1 MSAERDRA
9 ALRALL
15 DGSRLSGPPDERQ
28 GYLDVLGDED
38 QQPGTLAQLAMRSGV
53 VASIYQR
60 GWRQGLNLAMG
71 VGGLSAE
78 QERRYA
84 LRRLELRG
92 GERVLDVACGPG
104 NFSHVFAEALTG
116 ELLVVGLDNSRP
128 MLARAVAGNLV
139 PKLAYLRAD
148 ARAMPCAGASFDA
161 VCCDAAL
168 YLAPEP
174 FTILVEMLRVLAPGG
189 RIALMTSYRGSWQP
203 QRLARGL
210 AGYASGIRMFER
222 DELTGILRASG
233 LTDIHQEIRGITQF
247 VNARK
252 RNGSAS

>member
-1 MSAERDRA
+1 VSAEQDRA

-15 DGSRLSGPPDERQ
+15 DRSRLTEPPYERQ
-28 GYLDVLGDED
+28 GYLDVLGED
-38 QQPGTLAQLAMRSGV
+38 DHQPSTLAQLAMRSGV
-53 VASIYQR
+53 VASIYQH
-60 GWRQGLNLAMG
+60 GWRQGLNVAMG

-84 LRRLELRG
+84 LRCLELSG
-92 GERVLDVACGPG
+92 ADRVLDVACGPG

-116 ELLVVGLDNSRP
+116 DGLVVGLDNSRQ
-128 MLARAVAGNLV
+128 MLARAVTDNLV
-139 PKLAYLRAD
+139 PRLAYLRAD
-148 ARAMPCAGASFDA
+148 ARAMPFPDGSFDA
-161 VCCDAAL
+161 VCCYAAL

-210 AGYASGIRMFER
+210 AGHASGIRMFER
-222 DELTGILRASG
+222 DDLTGILRASG
-233 LTDIHQEIRGITQF
+233 LTDIHQEIRGIAQF

-252 RNGSAS
+252 PGQRG